1 MKIKKIASLM
11 LAGVMAVSMLAG
23 CSTANVEPEQPENP
37 ETPASSAAV
46 DTLYSELTGSAKV
59 MVTPVA
65 NSELDNALRDVVNK
79 YWDYN
84 SGADYGILGNGFNKI
99 GYDYL
104 TDVRGGRIGDA
115 LKSAVKAN
123 YNDISDEKGFSDA
136 YDSNDRTVVE
146 VYAIAASTSD
156 EYALEL
162 LAEKIDPYVSN
173 LPTEGYDDKTGSWT
187 TEWDGKA
194 NYDYSY
200 TISAS
205 VTTKTVTF
213 AGVEQGIKY
222 VAVMLNKTATE
233 KA

>member
-1 MKIKKIASLM
+1 MKLKKIASLM
-11 LAGVMAVSMLAG
+11 LAGIMAVSMLAG

-65 NSELDNALRDVVNK
+65 NSELDAALADVVDK
-79 YWDYN
+79 YWDYD
-84 SGADYGILGNGFNKI
+84 SEGDYAFGPHGIFNNV
-99 GYDYL
+99 GYDRL
-104 TDVRGGRIGDA
+104 TDVRYGRIGES
-115 LKSAVKAN
+115 LKSAMGADFTSMMDKN
-123 YNDISDEKGFSDA
+123 GFSDSDDA
-136 YDSNDRTVVE
+136 HDRSVVE
-146 VYAIAASTSD
+146 VYAINASTSD
-156 EYALEL
+156 AYALEL
-162 LAEKIDPYVSN
+162 LAERIDPYVSK
-173 LPTEGYDDKTGSWT
+173 LPTEGQTDR
-187 TEWDGKA
+187 DGKA

-205 VTTKTVTF
+205 VETKTVTF
-213 AGVEQGIKY
+213 AGVEYGIKY

>member
-1 MKIKKIASLM
+1 MKLKKIASLA

-23 CSTANVEPEQPENP
+23 CAKGNVQPEP
-37 ETPASSAAV
+37 TPTPDEPANTAAV
-46 DTLYSELTGSAKV
+46 DILYSELTGSAKEN
-59 MVTPVA
+59 VTAVA
-65 NSELDNALRDVVNK
+65 NAELDAALTNAVNK

-84 SGADYGILGNGFNKI
+84 SDADYGLDYPYFSHI

-104 TDVRGGRIGDA
+104 TDVRTGRIGDA
-115 LKSAVKAN
+115 VKSAVGAN
-123 YNDISDEKGFSDA
+123 YNDMSDNKGFSNAEDA
-136 YDSNDRTVVE
+136 HDRSVVE
-146 VYAIAASTSD
+146 VFAIAASTSD

-162 LAEKIDPYVSN
+162 LAERIDWAVSN
-173 LPTEGYDDKTGSWT
+173 LPTEGGKDQNDWT
-187 TEWDGKA
+187 NEGDNKP

-205 VTTKTVTF
+205 VTEKTVTF
-213 AGVEQGIKY
+213 AGVEQGVKY

>member
-1 MKIKKIASLM
+1 MKLKKIASLM
-11 LAGVMAVSMLAG
+11 LAGIMAVSMLAG

-65 NSELDNALRDVVNK
+65 NSELDAALADVVDK
-79 YWDYN
+79 YWDYD
-84 SGADYGILGNGFNKI
+84 SEGDYAFGPHGIFNNV
-99 GYDYL
+99 GYDHL
-104 TDVRGGRIGDA
+104 TDVRNGRIGES
-115 LKSAVKAN
+115 LKSALKAN
-123 YNDISDEKGFSDA
+123 YTDILREFNDADDA
-136 YDSNDRTVVE
+136 NDRSVVE
-146 VYAIAASTSD
+146 VYAINASTSD
-156 EYALEL
+156 AYALEL
-162 LAEKIDPYVSN
+162 LAERIDPYVSK
-173 LPTEGYDDKTGSWT
+173 LPTEGQTDR
-187 TEWDGKA
+187 DGEA

-205 VTTKTVTF
+205 VETKTVTF
-213 AGVEQGIKY
+213 AGVEYGIKY

>member
-1 MKIKKIASLM
+1 MKLKKIASLM
-11 LAGVMAVSMLAG
+11 LAGIMAVSMLAG

-65 NSELDNALRDVVNK
+65 NSELDAALADVVDK
-79 YWDYN
+79 YWDYD
-84 SGADYGILGNGFNKI
+84 SEGDYAFGPHGIFNNV
-99 GYDYL
+99 GYDHL
-104 TDVRGGRIGDA
+104 TDVRNGRIGES
-115 LKSAVKAN
+115 LKSALKAN
-123 YNDISDEKGFSDA
+123 YTDILREFNDADDA
-136 YDSNDRTVVE
+136 NDRSVVE
-146 VYAIAASTSD
+146 VYAINASTSD
-156 EYALEL
+156 AYALEL
-162 LAEKIDPYVSN
+162 LAERIDPYVSK
-173 LPTEGYDDKTGSWT
+173 LPTEGQTDR
-187 TEWDGKA
+187 DGKA

-205 VTTKTVTF
+205 VETKTVTF
-213 AGVEQGIKY
+213 AGVEYGIKY

>member
-1 MKIKKIASLM
+1 MKLKKIASLM

-23 CSTANVEPEQPENP
+23 CSNASVKPEEPTDP

-46 DTLYSELTGSAKV
+46 DTLYSELTGSAKKN
-59 MVTPVA
+59 VTAVA
-65 NSELDNALRDVVNK
+65 NAELDAALTNAVNK

-84 SGADYGILGNGFNKI
+84 SDADYGKDNVFRHI

-104 TDVRGGRIGDA
+104 TDVRNGRIGDA
-115 LKSAVKAN
+115 VKSAVGADYK
-123 YNDISDEKGFSDA
+123 DMSDPKGFSNA
-136 YDSNDRTVVE
+136 EEAKDRSVVE
-146 VYAIAASTSD
+146 VFAIAASTSD

-162 LAEKIDPYVSN
+162 LAERIDWAVSN
-173 LPTEGYDDKTGSWT
+173 LPTEGGKDQNSWT
-187 TEWDGKA
+187 NEGDNKP

-205 VTTKTVTF
+205 VTEKTVTF
-213 AGVEQGIKY
+213 AGVEQGVKY